1 MKRVAET
8 LRVSRSHLST
18 SLRTTP
24 ARPSEYE
31 KAGDANV
38 VGRIRELV
46 RERPSYGYRRV
57 TALLNRQPDAARLN
71 HKRVYR
77 LMRRNGLL
85 LPRYGARPERLHDG
99 KVITL
104 ASDLRWCSDGFE
116 IRCWSGER
124 VHVAF
129 ALDCCDREVIAWV
142 GANRHLEGSD
152 IRDLM
157 AMSIEAR
164 FNATA
169 CGVAERQRPSV
180 HGDGDAPIRHGERPA
195 RP

>member
-18 SLRTTP
+18 SLRTTA
-24 ARPSEYE
+24 ARPSEYA
-31 KAGDANV
+31 KAGDADV
-38 VGRIRELV
+38 LGRIRALV

-57 TALLNRQPDAARLN
+57 TALLNRQPDATRLN

-77 LMRRNGLL
+77 LMHRNALL

-116 IRCWSGER
+116 IRC
-124 VHVAF
+124 
-129 ALDCCDREVIAWV
+129 
-142 GANRHLEGSD
+142 
-152 IRDLM
+152 
-157 AMSIEAR
+157 
-164 FNATA
+164 
-169 CGVAERQRPSV
+169 
-180 HGDGDAPIRHGERPA
+180 
-195 RP
+195 